1 MFHFLYTLC
10 QFPLSGL
17 IPVVDC
23 GIPELSYGAKFNCSS
38 TKEGSIL
45 TITCIEGLYLQEGG
59 VEFVCNSNGSWT
71 PDPAGQYCYE
81 EVQEPGKHTKH
92 ETNAHTGYLS
102 KNYHVSL
109 QTHLLV

>member
-1 MFHFLYTLC
+1 M
-10 QFPLSGL
+10 
-17 IPVVDC
+17 DC
-23 GIPELSYGAKFNCSS
+23 GTPEPLNGATFSHS
-38 TKEGSIL
+38 TTTEGSV
-45 TITCIEGLYLQEGG
+45 ITMTCNEGLYLQEGE
-59 VEFVCNSNGSWT
+59 VEFLCNRNGSWT

-81 EVQEPGKHTKH
+81 EVQEPGEHTKH